1 MSDDNDSL
9 FRITESG
16 KFDRLVVKSIV
27 VGVLGFIG
35 ILTMSGYGCNH
46 QDDIAKIETSK
57 AEAAKAQSANE
68 VEKAKLQVEAAR
80 LELERTVLEH
90 STSR

>member
-1 MSDDNDSL
+1 MDDNDRL
-9 FRITESG
+9 FQITESG
-16 KFDRLVVKSIV
+16 KFNRLIVRSIV

-35 ILTMSGYGCNH
+35 IVTVSGYGCNH
-46 QDDIAKIETSK
+46 QDDIAKIETTK
-57 AEAAKAQSANE
+57 AETAKAQSANE

-90 STSR
+90 SATH